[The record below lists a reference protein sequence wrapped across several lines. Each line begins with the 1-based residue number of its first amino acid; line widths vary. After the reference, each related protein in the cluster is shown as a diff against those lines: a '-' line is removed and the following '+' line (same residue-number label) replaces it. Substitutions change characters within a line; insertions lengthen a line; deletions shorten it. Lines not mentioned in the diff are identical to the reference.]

1 MEFFSRVWSEILA
14 FCQAHIREPFKHI
27 GVLDVIDLLVLAL
40 VLFEIY
46 RFARTRRAGRVLVG
60 LLAVIVAS
68 LLVTLLELPALTYI
82 VRLCASAAFFCI
94 VLIFQPEI
102 REALERLGNGR
113 MLAPRG
119 DSLPKKQLP
128 AARQI
133 TEETVDAVFKMA
145 ETKTGALIVF
155 EGLTKL
161 GEYAEV
167 GKLVDARVT
176 SHLLQTIF
184 FDKSPLHDGAL
195 VIRDMKIWKA
205 GCVLPSTQSDMDFG
219 TMGTRHRAAV
229 GVTEVSDALVV
240 VVSEQS
246 GVVSVAQEGKMI
258 RNLDP
263 EALTDILLTYLAG
276 SLYIRLKKQ
285 QAKAARAASELA
297 EKTAQVVAE
306 IRHTDEMR
314 HSEAQELQESN
325 EGEEEPDSKD

>member
-1 MEFFSRVWSEILA
+1 MEFLSRVWKDILA
-14 FCQAHIREPFKHI
+14 FCQVHIVEPIKQI
-27 GVLDVIDLLVLAL
+27 TLLDVIDILVLAL

-46 RFARTRRAGRVLVG
+46 RFARTRRAGRVLIG

-68 LLVTLLELPALTYI
+68 MLVTFLELPALSYI

-102 REALERLGNGR
+102 REALERIGNGR
-113 MLAPRG
+113 GLSPRS
-119 DSLPKKQLP
+119 DALPQKQLP
-128 AARQI
+128 AARQVVD
-133 TEETVDAVFKMA
+133 ETVDAVFKMS

-246 GVVSVAQEGKMI
+246 GTVSVAQDGKMI

-263 EALTDILLTYLAG
+263 ETLTDILLTYLAG

-285 QAKAARAASELA
+285 QAKAARAAKELA

-306 IRHTDEMR
+306 IRHTETSDAQDALETSEDE
-314 HSEAQELQESN
+314 A
-325 EGEEEPDSKD
+325 EPDSKD